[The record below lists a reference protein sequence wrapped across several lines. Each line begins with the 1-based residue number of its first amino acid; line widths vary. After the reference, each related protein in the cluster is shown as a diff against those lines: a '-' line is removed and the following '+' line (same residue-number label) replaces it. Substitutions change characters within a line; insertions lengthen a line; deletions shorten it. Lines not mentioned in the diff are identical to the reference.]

1 MLDLTDGFLATT
13 RPTTDNADAS
23 AHQQHHQA
31 DDGQAVS
38 GDFLAMSDQ
47 GADGGEDDNNNNG
60 HNSPSSLLNPFKM
73 SWKDMSSLCPGGECS
88 LSSMSDGR
96 GDALR
101 VISQLAKRILSDP
114 RIMGLRTYKHAAND
128 TADHDNQVE
137 ARAIGGSNF
146 DTRPFTSS
154 SDYYGQQ
161 GSMNNRMSDNTG
173 DNYRTRDRY
182 AANSNDNYAS
192 TSSAASYAGDSVAS
206 AASYDRDDSYGYGG
220 GDSYGGGGYD
230 SYGGGGGGYGG
241 GYETCCGQNN
251 KLLPIFLV
259 GLLGIL
265 AFWLYIRS
273 TTTASGRKL
282 RTGFGGD
289 DSVSDNDGIINKYTQ
304 KRRQDVYQVLLIDR
318 SKRQCSKWT
327 INNKLIG
334 IVFLFS
340 VLLDGPT
347 WLSMVHELWEQDGAT
362 ENLACAQETLCRM
375 NRLAMAAPGQAG
387 WAVSMSR

>member
-1 MLDLTDGFLATT
+1 MATQVDQQRPVRRRRPAARRNYSKKQIVFTVLIVMLSARMLDLTDGFLATP
-13 RPTTDNADAS
+13 RPTTDTEDSS
-23 AHQQHHQA
+23 AHQQHHEA

-47 GADGGEDDNNNNG
+47 GADGGDDDYNNNNG
-60 HNSPSSLLNPFKM
+60 HDSPSLLNHFKM

-114 RIMGLRTYKHAAND
+114 RIMGLRTYNHLPLHASND
-128 TADHDNQVE
+128 TDHDNQVE
-137 ARAIGGSNF
+137 ARAIGGANF

-154 SDYYGQQ
+154 SDYFGQQ
-161 GSMNNRMSDNTG
+161 GSINNRMSDNRMNDMG

-182 AANSNDNYAS
+182 AANSENYGS
-192 TSSAASYAGDSVAS
+192 TSSATSYVGDSVAS

-273 TTTASGRKL
+273 TTTTSSGRKL

-289 DSVSDNDGIINKYTQ
+289 DSISDNDGII
-304 KRRQDVYQVLLIDR
+304 V
-318 SKRQCSKWT
+318 
-327 INNKLIG
+327 
-334 IVFLFS
+334 
-340 VLLDGPT
+340 
-347 WLSMVHELWEQDGAT
+347 
-362 ENLACAQETLCRM
+362 
-375 NRLAMAAPGQAG
+375 
-387 WAVSMSR
+387 